1 MRTDLTWRSALLA
14 MGLGLAV
21 WAALAWGV
29 LRLVRG

>member
-1 MRTDLTWRSALLA
+1 VRTDLTWGAVLLA